1 MLCVTIRNTLWFIL
15 GSIGCAIIAIKNAG
29 LAISQGIWSSL
40 IVIVSFTWGIIIFE
54 EKVKSITGA
63 CVAVIM
69 MMIGLCGKSYFS
81 SEQKGEVQYHNV
93 IDAPPP
99 PTTLELVPS
108 QFDIIDH
115 NNTSSMVYNEKNY
128 DDTKMTKNNKKLSCD
143 VDNLDSHNIIN
154 DEVSFCNLK
163 VSRRTF
169 GLLFAIF
176 SFYIF
181 LSQLHI
187 IFYRCFPLSLSTHVI
202 NLKK

>member
-1 MLCVTIRNTLWFIL
+1 
-15 GSIGCAIIAIKNAG
+15 
-29 LAISQGIWSSL
+29 
-40 IVIVSFTWGIIIFE
+40 
-54 EKVKSITGA
+54 
-63 CVAVIM
+63 
-69 MMIGLCGKSYFS
+69 MMIGLCGMSYFS
-81 SEQKGEVQYHNV
+81 SEQKGKVQYHNV

-108 QFDIIDH
+108 QFDIIDD

-169 GLLFAIF
+169 GLLFGRSFTYF
-176 SFYIF
+176 SIMLIACANNF
-181 LSQLHI
+181 LLCSYFQW
-187 IFYRCFPLSLSTHVI
+187 CVGW
-202 NLKK
+202 